1 MARFNFDSDY
11 DDEEFDK
18 EEEQRDEEMA
28 DELFIKDQIIA
39 VQQENNELLMMEV
52 DAKILE
58 NAIAVCKSDWFW
70 GFRTAASKF
79 KRIKRIYRQFK
90 NMIDEK

>member
-18 EEEQRDEEMA
+18 EEEHAEEMA

-52 DAKILE
+52 EAKILE
-58 NAIAVCKSDWFW
+58 NAIAVCKCDWFW
-70 GFRTAASKF
+70 NFRSSISK
-79 KRIKRIYRQFK
+79 IKRIRKVYKQFK